1 VNLRDSMGRHALH
14 LAAEADSAAS
24 VQFLVIDIG
33 VNINLQTDTAH
44 DTALHFSAKVC
55 HIIQSLCDSTPGVY
69 YNVKNV
75 IFAGPCPKLTVVYSN
90 LA

>member
-24 VQFLVIDIG
+24 VQFLLIDIG

-55 HIIQSLCDSTPGVY
+55 HITQSLCDSTPGLY
-69 YNVKNV
+69 
-75 IFAGPCPKLTVVYSN
+75 
-90 LA
+90 